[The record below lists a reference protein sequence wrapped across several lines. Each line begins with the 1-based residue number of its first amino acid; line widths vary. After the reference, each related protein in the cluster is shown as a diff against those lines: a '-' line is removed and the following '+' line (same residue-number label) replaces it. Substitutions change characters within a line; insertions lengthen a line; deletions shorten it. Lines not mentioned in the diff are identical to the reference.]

1 MSRLIDAISGHG
13 IENHKQKSLSCTGI
27 RLVTFALEGTLM
39 REFFSIM
46 NISPNKL
53 MVNSIAG
60 LIVFLSVLAGYC
72 SGAVLSSE
80 RESIYSVYSHGFKV
94 GEVKTDCLPLA
105 RNNKKYFEFQ
115 SVTRIDANFFFR
127 SFKLDKK
134 EEALVGED
142 GTFYYKRMSTENGK
156 TQQVEGRLVKDGF
169 NINIEE
175 NGSKNTLFFGKGEY
189 DFTTLDCPEI
199 ILGPE
204 EKEKTFRVLDFEHLK
219 VVRRSYRWVR
229 NEDITVDSKHI
240 RCKVV
245 DFTDQY
251 KKCRRWVKLDELG
264 VLIVRQDGKG
274 KEGSYSTHITSL
286 TIKPRD
292 SLAAN

>member
-1 MSRLIDAISGHG
+1 MKTSP
-13 IENHKQKSLSCTGI
+13 KK
-27 RLVTFALEGTLM
+27 LV
-39 REFFSIM
+39 I
-46 NISPNKL
+46 
-53 MVNSIAG
+53 NSIIA
-60 LIVFLSVLAGYC
+60 LIVQISVLAGFC
-72 SGAVLSSE
+72 PGAVLSGE

-105 RNNKKYFEFQ
+105 RNNKKFFNFQ

-127 SFKLDKK
+127 TFRLEKK
-134 EEALVGED
+134 EEALVGEE
-142 GTFYYKRMSTENGK
+142 GTFYYKRTSTQNGK
-156 TQQVEGRLVKDGF
+156 SQQVEGHLDKGGF
-169 NINIEE
+169 TLTIEE
-175 NGSKNTLFFGKGEY
+175 NGAKNTLVIGRGEY

-199 ILGPE
+199 TLGPE
-204 EKEKTFRVLDFEHLK
+204 DKEKTFRVLDFEHLK

-229 NEDITVDSKHI
+229 NEDITVDSRNI

-264 VLIVRQDGKG
+264 VLVIRQDGKG

-286 TIKPRD
+286 TVKPRE
-292 SLAAN
+292 SQIAN

>member
-1 MSRLIDAISGHG
+1 
-13 IENHKQKSLSCTGI
+13 
-27 RLVTFALEGTLM
+27 
-39 REFFSIM
+39 M
-46 NISPNKL
+46 NISPNTL
-53 MVNSIAG
+53 VMNSIVV
-60 LIVFLSVLAGYC
+60 LVVYLSVLTGFC
-72 SGAVLSSE
+72 SAAVLSSE

-127 SFKLDKK
+127 TFKLNKK
-134 EEALVGED
+134 EEALVGEE
-142 GTFYYKRMSTENGK
+142 GTFYYKRTSTENGK
-156 TQQVEGRLVKDGF
+156 TQHVEGRLEKGGF
-169 NINIEE
+169 NITIEE
-175 NGSKNTLFFGKGEY
+175 NGVKNTLVIGKDDY

-204 EKEKTFRVLDFEHLK
+204 DKEKSFRVLDFEHLK

-229 NEDITVDSKHI
+229 NEDITVDSRRI
-240 RCKVV
+240 NCKVV
-245 DFTDQY
+245 DFTDPY

-264 VLIVRQDGKG
+264 VLIIRQDGKG

-286 TIKPRD
+286 TIKPRNNQIAHGYFGD
-292 SLAAN
+292 VTKTIQ